1 MSNKPGVTGIGGVF
15 FKAQKPENLR
25 RWYETHL
32 GLTPMDAYGHN
43 FRWNEPDT
51 GREALTVWSPFSAE
65 TKYFE
70 PSTKPYMVNFRV
82 RHLDELLAQLRA
94 AGVTVDDKMRLRE
107 GTWDGGRAR
116 REIFAWATDDET
128 DLAKA
133 ARRKAARG
141 STSPTP
147 KKKVAVKKV
156 AAKKKVAVKAKK
168 KAQPEMQLKAP
179 K

>member
-94 AGVTVDDKMRLRE
+94 AGVTVDDKMEEL
-107 GTWDGGRAR
+107 DYGR
-116 REIFAWATDDET
+116 FAWIMDPEGNRIE
-128 DLAKA
+128 LWE
-133 ARRKAARG
+133 
-141 STSPTP
+141 PTEKP
-147 KKKVAVKKV
+147 PI
-156 AAKKKVAVKAKK
+156 
-168 KAQPEMQLKAP
+168 PEPEANS
-179 K
+179 